1 MNLSER
7 EKDVLSRVFQTNKD
21 IGKSLFIAVCTVKT
35 YFSRMAHKYKTK
47 SRFDLFMKA
56 LKAGEIRRVDLG
68 FWDEN
73 GKYHEDWYTVDLR
86 KE

>member
-1 MNLSER
+1 MLSER
-7 EKDVLSRVFQTNKD
+7 EREILSRVFQSNKD
-21 IGKSLFIAVCTVKT
+21 IGKSLYIAVCTVKT
-35 YFSRMAHKYKTK
+35 HFARMTARFKAT
-47 SRFDLFMKA
+47 SRFDLFAKA
-56 LKAGEIRRVDLG
+56 LKSGDIKRIDLG